1 MIIKKISFLNVR
13 KISLFNEN
21 FLPETNI
28 IVGPNGSGK
37 TSVLEAICFL
47 SSGKSFRKKYSKS
60 IIKKGKEELKIQA
73 TIFEKEE
80 KRIKIIYN
88 GKKKQIFKND
98 EIIKTTTELLR
109 ETAIVCVSPEEI
121 DVIEEYKKEKQQYFD
136 RIIFKNQPEH
146 IKNIQEYNKLLL
158 YRNALLENKMP
169 TTPWDKKIV
178 EIGSLVWKTR
188 TSFFKTFNE
197 VFNKTQKEINI
208 KPNYEIKYI
217 KTEPTSP
224 FSYLTKL
231 QKETTT
237 PKTKVGPHQ
246 DTIELYLNK
255 ENIKEHGSQGEKKLL
270 KYILKLAEAEMLKT
284 TRSTQPIILLDDFF
298 AKLDNENI
306 MKIFSYFHRKFQT
319 IITTTNINDQTLK
332 NIQKK
337 HTKIKI
343 LNNK

>member
-1 MIIKKISFLNVR
+1 MIIKKLSFLNVR

-121 DVIEEYKKEKQQYFD
+121 DVI
-136 RIIFKNQPEH
+136 
-146 IKNIQEYNKLLL
+146 
-158 YRNALLENKMP
+158 
-169 TTPWDKKIV
+169 
-178 EIGSLVWKTR
+178 
-188 TSFFKTFNE
+188 
-197 VFNKTQKEINI
+197 
-208 KPNYEIKYI
+208 
-217 KTEPTSP
+217 
-224 FSYLTKL
+224 
-231 QKETTT
+231 
-237 PKTKVGPHQ
+237 
-246 DTIELYLNK
+246 
-255 ENIKEHGSQGEKKLL
+255 
-270 KYILKLAEAEMLKT
+270 
-284 TRSTQPIILLDDFF
+284 
-298 AKLDNENI
+298 
-306 MKIFSYFHRKFQT
+306 
-319 IITTTNINDQTLK
+319 
-332 NIQKK
+332 
-337 HTKIKI
+337 
-343 LNNK
+343 